1 MGERIFDLDLQ
12 LVADSIL
19 MFIAILIFAAI
30 FIGIPALIIYLIR
43 KSNAKN

>member
-19 MFIAILIFAAI
+19 IIIAILISAVI
-30 FIGIPALIIYLIR
+30 FIGIPALIIHLVR
-43 KSNAKN
+43 KTKG

>member
-19 MFIAILIFAAI
+19 MIIAILILAVI
-30 FIGIPALIIYLIR
+30 FIGIPAFIIHLVR
-43 KSNAKN
+43 KPKS